1 MAVTV
6 DSIASLRRTLRF
18 HNQDSAHGEV
28 QDGIK
33 QMHLKSDCLNMCPL
47 PPVGT
52 LVRFFKG
59 SAEWHGKA
67 TLSVV
72 PGGCYLKTA
81 EELGIV
87 PVVLVLWVCTKVPE
101 RF

>member
-1 MAVTV
+1 
-6 DSIASLRRTLRF
+6 
-18 HNQDSAHGEV
+18 
-28 QDGIK
+28 
-33 QMHLKSDCLNMCPL
+33 MCPP

-59 SAEWHGKA
+59 SAEWHGKV

-72 PGGCYLKTA
+72 PGGCHLKTA

-87 PVVLVLWVCTKVPE
+87 PVVLVLWACTKVSE
-101 RF
+101 SF

>member
-1 MAVTV
+1 
-6 DSIASLRRTLRF
+6 
-18 HNQDSAHGEV
+18 
-28 QDGIK
+28 
-33 QMHLKSDCLNMCPL
+33 MCPP

-67 TLSVV
+67 TPSVV
-72 PGGCYLKTA
+72 PGGCHLKIA

-87 PVVLVLWVCTKVPE
+87 PVVLVLWACTKVSE
-101 RF
+101 SF